1 MRNQRETKEL
11 MDQLPKHYLI
21 ADEIKQHPDKD
32 NKTIVLVI
40 DKEKKTADVVMP
52 SGASLEVNNE
62 IQGMSKQRIQ
72 KALEREGIETVRFYN
87 PDGALG
93 YRPDDSYFADK
104 QVDIARLKK
113 LVVRTSIHIRC
124 QSCCRASQGCWV
136 QSSTDDTRRQ
146 KPLGIVYQA
155 RGDRTDIAYIQTR
168 QTSTSSL
175 VH

>member
-1 MRNQRETKEL
+1 MKENLCLIDAVESDVNNALLVMRKAEQGEKIEYSTMRNQRETKEL

-72 KALEREGIETVRFYN
+72 KHWNVKASKPYASTILTDHWGIAPMTVT
-87 PDGALG
+87 L
-93 YRPDDSYFADK
+93 
-104 QVDIARLKK
+104 
-113 LVVRTSIHIRC
+113 RTSK
-124 QSCCRASQGCWV
+124 W
-136 QSSTDDTRRQ
+136 
-146 KPLGIVYQA
+146 
-155 RGDRTDIAYIQTR
+155 
-168 QTSTSSL
+168 TSPD
-175 VH
+175 